1 MTIKPK
7 LVVFAKAPL
16 PGQAKTRLS
25 PPFTSEEAAALAEAF
40 LIDTLDMI
48 EIADL
53 NVWKIIYFTPEYE
66 ANYFSDMISDGWQI
80 KPQRG
85 KSFKMRLIN
94 ALREESE
101 NGDQPVVVIGADSP
115 TLPPHYLVEAFKLL
129 KKVDLVIGPAL
140 DGGFYLIGIKKF
152 RHGLLNPVILS
163 KADSCS
169 KLVSNAARIGLTYKT
184 LPTWY
189 DIDHFD
195 DLDQINDPKTV
206 NGGFTAF
213 RTRTMLTGLG
223 LQQHTKNEE

>member
-1 MTIKPK
+1 MTFKAKI
-7 LVVFAKAPL
+7 VVFAKAPL
-16 PGQAKTRLS
+16 PGQVKTRLF

-40 LIDTLDMI
+40 LFDTLDLI
-48 EIADL
+48 ESADL
-53 NVWKIIYFTPEYE
+53 NLWKIIYFTPENE
-66 ANYFSDMISDGWQI
+66 ANYFSEIISDGWQI

-94 ALREESE
+94 VLREESE

-152 RHGLLNPVILS
+152 HYGLLNHVILS
-163 KADSCS
+163 KSDSCN
-169 KLVSNAARIGLTYKT
+169 KLVSNAAIMGLTFKT

-189 DIDHFD
+189 DIDHSD
-195 DLDQINDPKTV
+195 DLDQINDPLTV
-206 NGGFTAF
+206 NNSFAAF
-213 RTRTMLTGLG
+213 RTRAMLTGLG